1 MKRFTSEENTLI
13 RYAISMEIERQKQS
27 IKQDKQLIAESDY
40 LADKFKQ
47 HIKEAQRRIDIYNSI
62 LDRMCG
68 V

>member
-27 IKQDKQLIAESDY
+27 IKQDKQFIAESDY
-40 LADKFKQ
+40 LADKFREN
-47 HIKEAQRRIDIYNSI
+47 IKECQRRIDIYNSI